1 MLTIKTFAPL
11 LAVALIGAGAAHAQ
25 GAEQAIQFDGQMHAM
40 AKECA
45 GYTAEQLA
53 ELKAKYRAKATEAG
67 VSEAHFNTHFKA
79 GQEKALA
86 KYNAATPAEQQAGCN
101 QARMLAGF

>member
-1 MLTIKTFAPL
+1 MLLNRISAPL
-11 LAVALIGAGAAHAQ
+11 LAAALIGAGAAHAQ

-45 GYTAEQLA
+45 GYTPDQLA
-53 ELKAKYRAKATEAG
+53 ELRETYRAKAIDAG
-67 VSEAHFNTHFKA
+67 VSEANFNTHFKA

-86 KYNAATPAEQQAGCN
+86 KYSAATPAEQEAGCK